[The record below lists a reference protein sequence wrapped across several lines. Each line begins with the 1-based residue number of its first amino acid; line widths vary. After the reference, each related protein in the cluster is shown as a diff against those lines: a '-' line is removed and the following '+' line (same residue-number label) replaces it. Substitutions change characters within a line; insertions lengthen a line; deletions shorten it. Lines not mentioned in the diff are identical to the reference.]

1 MEHTSIAARILRSTR
16 LNVST
21 AIAAGLLSISSV
33 YAAPSE
39 ALIEQYNQAAMGD
52 EDQVEFVIEK
62 LKSQMDSQGADALS
76 MVYLGSTQTMMGRDA
91 YMPWNKMKY
100 TEQGLATIAKGLSL
114 ISEGS
119 LVNDQEVRQGLP
131 ASHLATA
138 IAASTYTS
146 LPDMF
151 NHFERGYDL
160 FLDLLADPEFQQQPF
175 PASSWVYFYAIEAA
189 IRAEDLKQ
197 ANQWLEVMTRN
208 DDTDPMTTQARA
220 IIADAA

>member
-16 LNVST
+16 LNLST

-33 YAAPSE
+33 HAAPSE

-52 EDQVEFVIEK
+52 EDQVELVIEK
-62 LKSQMDSQGADALS
+62 LKSQMDNQGADALS

-119 LVNDQEVRQGLP
+119 PVNDQEVRQGLP
-131 ASHLATA
+131 ESHLATA

-175 PASSWVYFYAIEAA
+175 PASSWVYFHAIEAA

-197 ANQWLEVMTRN
+197 ANQWLEVMKRN